1 MSLRCGTIYDNKNRS
16 EGGHSE
22 VGQDLP
28 PSGTVKETDVNCRS
42 SPAVALVSV
51 ALVPVALVAVAL
63 CASGGAVAQPAWPS
77 KPVRLVLPF
86 PPGGGTDILGRTLA
100 LRLGEALGQPVLT
113 DNRPGAGGNLGA
125 EIVARSAPDGYT
137 AVLAAPN
144 FVISPSMYRKL
155 GYDPFKDFEPVSLVA
170 SIPNLLA
177 VHPSVPA
184 QNVKELVAYAR
195 ANPGKISFGSGGVGT
210 SNHLGTELLA
220 VRTGT
225 SMVHVPYKGAA
236 SAMMDTVAGN
246 VQLITIG
253 TGAALAQVRAGKLRA
268 LATLTPARLPNA
280 PEIPT
285 IAEAG
290 FPGLE
295 VLTWYGVFVPAKTP
309 RQIVERMNT
318 ELSRTMFEPEVRERL
333 SSIGAEPMKSTP
345 AEAARFIRD
354 EYKRW
359 AEVIKAAK
367 LQMD

>member
-1 MSLRCGTIYDNKNRS
+1 MRNLGPGSTTAATAAIGAI
-16 EGGHSE
+16 G
-22 VGQDLP
+22 
-28 PSGTVKETDVNCRS
+28 
-42 SPAVALVSV
+42 AL
-51 ALVPVALVAVAL
+51 ALL
-63 CASGGAVAQPAWPS
+63 CVGAVQAQPAWPV
-77 KPVRLVLPF
+77 KPLRLVLPF

-100 LRLGEALGQPVLT
+100 IRLGDAIGQPVLT

-137 AVLAAPN
+137 AVLVAPG

-155 GYDPFKDFEPVSLVA
+155 GFDPFKDFEPVSLVA
-170 SIPNLLA
+170 WIPNLLA

-184 QNVKELVAYAR
+184 QSVKELVAYAR

-210 SNHLGTELLA
+210 SNHLATELLA

-236 SAMMDTVAGN
+236 TAMMDTVAGN
-246 VQLITIG
+246 VQLIAIG
-253 TGAALAQVRAGKLRA
+253 TGAALAQIRSGKLRA
-268 LATLTPARLPNA
+268 LATLTPARVPNA

-295 VLTWYGVFVPAKTP
+295 VLTWYGVFLPAKTP
-309 RQIVERMNT
+309 RPIVDRMNT
-318 ELSRTMFEPEVRERL
+318 ELSRLMFEPEVRERL
-333 SSIGAEPMKSTP
+333 ASIGAEPMKSTT
-345 AEAARFIRD
+345 AETARFIRE

-367 LQMD
+367 LQTD